1 MRQSSVP
8 LDSLLIGFEVLAVLE
23 EFASFTRTQNDVIIF
38 VLRVVEE
45 RVLGLVGFLV
55 WLEISE
61 ELKHFVEVD
70 LHILNLVITIPLTDL
85 VLGPIIVL
93 LLNFINL
100 GRF

>member
-1 MRQSSVP
+1 M
-8 LDSLLIGFEVLAVLE
+8 LE

-55 WLEISE
+55 WLEIPE